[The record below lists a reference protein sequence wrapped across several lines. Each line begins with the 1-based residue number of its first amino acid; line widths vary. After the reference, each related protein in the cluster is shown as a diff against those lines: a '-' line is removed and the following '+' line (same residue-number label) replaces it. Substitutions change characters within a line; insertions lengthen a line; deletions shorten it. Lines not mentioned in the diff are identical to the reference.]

1 MSKDAFEPVPS
12 PFNFS
17 QAEKDVI
24 AFWKEGQ
31 TYHKS
36 LAQRADAPRFV
47 LYEGP
52 PTCFDK
58 NGASSRIS
66 ASSAPVFLPDRAV
79 SLLTRIGAKLFPTS
93 AKCLVP

>member
-17 QAEKDVI
+17 QAEKDII

-36 LAQRADAPRFV
+36 LAQRADAPRP
-47 LYEGP
+47 GSW
-52 PTCFDK
+52 T
-58 NGASSRIS
+58 
-66 ASSAPVFLPDRAV
+66 FL
-79 SLLTRIGAKLFPTS
+79 SEAKRTS
-93 AKCLVP
+93 AWRRIRTSRKLRQFESCTVCGTQ